1 MAQNTN
7 ILIPANTWVLLTDSD
22 VTNITFQVMGQN
34 FIYLK
39 ATVGATPPSDTTG
52 AIIYHFT
59 QGETN
64 VALADLFLGVS
75 GANRVYAYVGN
86 EAGGSANV
94 MVSHA

>member
-7 ILIPANTWVLLTDSD
+7 IVIPAETWTLLTDSD
-22 VTNITFQVMGQN
+22 VASITFQVLSQN

-52 AIIYHFT
+52 AIIYDFA
-59 QGETN
+59 QGEAN

-75 GANRVYAYVGN
+75 GANRVYAYAGN
-86 EAGGSANV
+86 EAGGVAKV